1 MGLSAEDE
9 EGLAVDEEGVA
20 AVLFDEGGHGGGG
33 RLTMG
38 FHHGQDKGNG
48 QAKEAGIATGEAHMR
63 LILGLEDA
71 NFLVVIGYLVLN

>member
-1 MGLSAEDE
+1 
-9 EGLAVDEEGVA
+9 
-20 AVLFDEGGHGGGG
+20 
-33 RLTMG
+33 MG